1 MSGVI
6 LPLLLFVYSLQCCVH
21 NQYYWLGQTALAWP
35 TMANSVSPATLSMC
49 GSQWYDLMQWNASQV
64 SDSYLQYWLISFHQV
79 CTATLNQEVDVI
91 VSKEVAIAIGFV
103 RDSMERKCQNLTD
116 WAVSALSDNQTQN
129 ALQTLINYNTEST
142 CETGLTRNL
151 FSFANSPELFVVD
164 YNATALAMRDLA
176 QYILKLTT
184 IITIYT
190 IVMIILLVIIVII
203 FVVVYKNKKR
213 EWAFYNPKSSVEEPA
228 PPYKNEKQ
236 ATDEEFILLDDI
248 EVSSK
253 RQSMVINENPK
264 TK

>member
-21 NQYYWLGQTALAWP
+21 NQYYWLGQSALAWP

-142 CETGLTRNL
+142 CETGLTQNL

-164 YNATALAMRDLA
+164 YNATALAMRDLT
-176 QYILKLTT
+176 QYIAKLTT
-184 IITIYT
+184 IMTIYS

-203 FVVVYKNKKR
+203 FIVVYKNKKR
-213 EWAFYNPKSSVEEPA
+213 EWALYNPKNSVEEPA

-236 ATDEEFILLDDI
+236 ATDEEFVLMDDI
-248 EVSSK
+248 ELSNK